1 MLNKNFDDLQHLSS
15 CTNKNFNVIAITK
28 TRIAKHVTLKNN
40 LTMNSFSLEFAPTES
55 SAVGTFLYIA
65 NPLSYKPRFDLNIY
79 KGNELE
85 STFIEFLSPKMSNI
99 VTGCT
104 YKHLLMDPNDFNTNY
119 LNNLFDKVSNKQKSV
134 FLLGDFNINLLNY
147 HNHNPTNKFLDSLA
161 SNFFVPYI

>member
-1 MLNKNFDDLQHLSS
+1 MRKKKINI
-15 CTNKNFNVIAITK
+15 IAITK
-28 TRIAKHVTLKNN
+28 TMIAKHVTLKNN

-79 KGNELE
+79 KSNELE

-134 FLLGDFNINLLNY
+134 FLLGGFNINLLNY
-147 HNHNPTNKFLDSLA
+147 HNHNPTNEFLDSLA
-161 SNFFVPYI
+161 SNFFLPYI